1 MVKTKKQIR
10 TADMT
15 MVSRTLL
22 RVINRQEG
30 IDCHVFI
37 YGKESEERAAAL
49 LSEFNSLS
57 LKFGIPNNVNWLE
70 SAEDKSKDFGDKR
83 FASFFR
89 EGWLIML
96 RDDQIESRN
105 GKAAINDNEISFES
119 EITRIEK

>member
-1 MVKTKKQIR
+1 
-10 TADMT
+10 MT

-49 LSEFNSLS
+49 LSEFNSLAI
-57 LKFGIPNNVNWLE
+57 KFAIPDNINWLE
-70 SAEDKSKDFGDKR
+70 LAESKSKDFGDKR
-83 FASFFR
+83 FASFFQN
-89 EGWLIML
+89 GWLIML
-96 RDDQIESRN
+96 RDDEIESRT
-105 GKAAINDNEISFES
+105 GKAAINDNEISVET